1 MRFVQTRLFDSH
13 QLSALPRSTALIY
26 PQPSQRHLRQSHS
39 GESHPEE
46 SHPLDSQP
54 QQQQLGERSLRR
66 IRSILEMVGV
76 GVTMAAFMAAA
87 MF

>member
-1 MRFVQTRLFDSH
+1 MRFVQTRLFASR
-13 QLSALPRSTALIY
+13 QLSALPRATALIY

-46 SHPLDSQP
+46 SHPE
-54 QQQQLGERSLRR
+54 QQQLGERSLRR
-66 IRSILEMVGV
+66 VWPILEMVGV

-87 MF
+87 IF

>member
-13 QLSALPRSTALIY
+13 QLSALPRATALIY
-26 PQPSQRHLRQSHS
+26 PPHSQRHLRQPQPT
-39 GESHPEE
+39 E
-46 SHPLDSQP
+46 SQP
-54 QQQQLGERSLRR
+54 VESQPLESQQQLLRERSLRR
-66 IRSILEMVGV
+66 VRSILEMVGV